1 MTYVRMKRRRCE
13 SAGIESRHVALPAT
27 STTQDVVDAV
37 TALSDDPG
45 VHGILVQHSV
55 GPHIDERAAF
65 EAIEPAKDVD
75 GVTMHSF
82 ATVSSACRASSPERP
97 AESCVCW
104 TSTTSTSR
112 ESGRTS
118 WGAAPSSAGPQGRF
132 CSAGTPP

>member
-1 MTYVRMKRRRCE
+1 MDGTVLARRIIETGSATAADLRLRTGTAPCLATALVGEDPASVTYVRMKRRRCE

-75 GVTMHSF
+75 GVTMHSI
-82 ATVSSACRASSPERP
+82 ATMSFGLPGFVS
-97 AESCVCW
+97 
-104 TSTTSTSR
+104 
-112 ESGRTS
+112 
-118 WGAAPSSAGPQGRF
+118 
-132 CSAGTPP
+132 